1 MDDGLTAA
9 LAALMLAACSGGGI
23 DGGDSEPAT
32 GPQAQRSFALS
43 GFDKVDLAGPDNVR
57 VMTGSAFAV
66 RAEGPQDV
74 IDKLKLEVVDGTL
87 RVGRE
92 RSSNWKWG
100 RNPRATVTVT
110 LPNATGASVS
120 GAGGLTLDRG
130 TGDFTATISGA
141 GDLAVGR
148 IDGGDVTLKLSGTG
162 DIAAAGVAER
172 LNASVSGAGSIRAD
186 ELVAR
191 QGKVSLSG
199 VGDVAVRIDGP
210 AQVSVSGVGSASLGP
225 NSICTTRKS
234 GVGSVECGSGGR

>member
-9 LAALMLAACSGGGI
+9 LAALMLAACSGGSV
-23 DGGDSEPAT
+23 DGDDGEAA
-32 GPQAQRSFALS
+32 GPQAQRSFTLS

-57 VMTGSAFAV
+57 VMTGSAFSV

-148 IDGGDVTLKLSGTG
+148 IDGGNVTLKLSGTG
-162 DIAAAGVAER
+162 DIAAAGVAR
-172 LNASVSGAGSIRAD
+172 TLNASVSGAGSIRAE

-210 AQVSVSGVGSASLGP
+210 AQVSVSGVGSARLGP
-225 NSICTTRKS
+225 NSVCTTRKS

>member
-1 MDDGLTAA
+1 MDDGMMAA
-9 LAALMLAACSGGGI
+9 LAALLLAACSGSS
-23 DGGDSEPAT
+23 DDTAPAVE
-32 GPQAQRSFALS
+32 PQAQRSFALS
-43 GFDKVDLAGPDNVR
+43 GFDKVDLAGPDHVR
-57 VMTGSAFAV
+57 VLTGNAFAV

-74 IDKLKLEVVDGTL
+74 LDKLKVEVVDGTL
-87 RVGRE
+87 RIGRE

-130 TGDFTATISGA
+130 TGSFTATISGA

-148 IDGGDVTLKLSGTG
+148 IDGDTVTLRLSGTG
-162 DIAAAGVAER
+162 DIAAAGIADT
-172 LNASVSGAGSIRAD
+172 LNASVSGAGSIRAE

-191 QGKVSLSG
+191 RGKVSVSG

-210 AQVSVSGVGSASLGP
+210 AQVSVSGIGSASLGP
-225 NSICTTRKS
+225 KAVCTIRKS
-234 GVGSVECGSGGR
+234 GLGSVECGTAD